1 MPNKPSSIKD
11 LRQSRKRTIVNRKI
25 RDDLKRAIKK
35 ARRATEVKSAEAQ
48 QLLRATVKIIDK
60 AVRKKVLK
68 QNVASR
74 TKSRLM
80 KLWNKKTARET

>member
-11 LRQSRKRTIVNRKI
+11 LRQSRKRALVNRKI

-35 ARRATEVKSAEAQ
+35 ARRITDAKNAEAR
-48 QLLRATVKIIDK
+48 QLLQETVKKIDK

-68 QNVASR
+68 KNAASR

-80 KLWNKKTARET
+80 KLWNKSR